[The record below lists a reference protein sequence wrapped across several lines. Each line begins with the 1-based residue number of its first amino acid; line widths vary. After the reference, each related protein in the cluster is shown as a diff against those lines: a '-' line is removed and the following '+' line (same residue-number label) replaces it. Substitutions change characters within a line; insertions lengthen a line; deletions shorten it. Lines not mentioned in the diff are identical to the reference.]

1 MIRIED
7 AVEVEAAAD
16 AAFAFVTR
24 IEDYPAWLPG
34 LLRAEPADP
43 QRAHPQ
49 PAHPQPA
56 DGSAPAV
63 GAGFRLV
70 SAGPG
75 GIEIVSNGKVEAVD
89 PPRSIA
95 ISAASGFFGLTAT
108 CEVTSLGPGR
118 SRIAV
123 RAAIEPRGLAT
134 FAAGRIEQ
142 ELRASVPDTL
152 RRLREAVEGRPAT

>member
-7 AVEVEAAAD
+7 TVEVEATAEV
-16 AAFAFVTR
+16 AFAFVTR

-43 QRAHPQ
+43 Q
-49 PAHPQPA
+49 PA
-56 DGSAPAV
+56 DGSAPGI

-75 GIEIVSNGKVEAVD
+75 GMEIVSTGKVEAVD
-89 PPRSIA
+89 PPRSIS
-95 ISAASGFFGLTAT
+95 ISASSGFFGLTAT
-108 CEVTSLGPGR
+108 CEVSAVGPGR
-118 SRIAV
+118 SRIGV
-123 RAAIEPRGLAT
+123 RAAVEPRGLAT

-152 RRLREAVEGRPAT
+152 RRLREAVEGRPAS

>member
-7 AVEVEAAAD
+7 AVEVTATAED
-16 AAFAFVTR
+16 AFDFVTR

-43 QRAHPQ
+43 Q
-49 PAHPQPA
+49 PA
-56 DGSAPAV
+56 DASAPAI

-89 PPRSIA
+89 PPRLIA
-95 ISAASGFFGLTAT
+95 ISASSGFFGLTAT
-108 CEVTSLGPGR
+108 CEVTPLGPGR

-123 RAAIEPRGLAT
+123 HAAIEPRGLAT

-152 RRLREAVEGRPAT
+152 RRLREEVEGRSAS